1 MQVTFVGTSDAFGAG
16 GRRQAGIF
24 VATAAGGGMLLDCA
38 PTTGTGLVALGI
50 ERDRIDAIA
59 ISHFHAD
66 HFAGLPQF
74 LLAAIYEDRRRHPLT
89 IAGPRGV
96 EARVRAAAD
105 AVGHSMTGRELP
117 FDLRYVEFAA
127 GAGVDLGLA
136 RLTAFETL
144 HDPAACPHGLRV
156 EADGRTLVYSG
167 DTGWFDALPECAR
180 GADLFVCECTF
191 HGPSPVAE
199 HLSYATIAE
208 RRSAFAC
215 DRLLLTHLGTDM
227 SERRGRLELET
238 ADDGLEIR
246 L

>member
-1 MQVTFVGTSDAFGAG
+1 VNVIFVGTSDAFGAG
-16 GRRQAGIF
+16 GRRQAAIF
-24 VATAAGGGMLLDCA
+24 VETTSGGLLLDCA

-50 ERDRIDAIA
+50 ERDAIDAIA

-74 LLAAIYEDRRRHPLT
+74 LLAAIHEDQRRHPLA

-105 AVGHSMTGRELP
+105 AVGYSLTDRTLP
-117 FDLRYVEFAA
+117 FALRFVEIGA
-127 GAGVDLGLA
+127 GAVVELGAA
-136 RLTAFETL
+136 RLGAFETF
-144 HDPAACPHGLRV
+144 HDPASCPHGLRV

-167 DTGWFDALPECAR
+167 DTGWFDALPDQAR

-191 HGPSPVAE
+191 HGTSPIAE
-199 HLSYATIAE
+199 HLSYGVIEE

-215 DRLLLTHLGTDM
+215 DRLMLTHLGTDM
-227 SERRGRLELET
+227 SARRGRLEVET